1 MAAKKKAFF
10 AKNCEKMARFQ
21 KFIVKK
27 SEFICDFTWKTTIF
41 SLFSRKKGLK
51 KEICFFFDEFSPM
64 SHP

>member
-27 SEFICDFTWKTTIF
+27 K
-41 SLFSRKKGLK
+41 
-51 KEICFFFDEFSPM
+51 
-64 SHP
+64 

>member
-27 SEFICDFTWKTTIF
+27 KWVYMWFYVKNYDF
-41 SLFSRKKGLK
+41 LFL
-51 KEICFFFDEFSPM
+51 FT
-64 SHP
+64 